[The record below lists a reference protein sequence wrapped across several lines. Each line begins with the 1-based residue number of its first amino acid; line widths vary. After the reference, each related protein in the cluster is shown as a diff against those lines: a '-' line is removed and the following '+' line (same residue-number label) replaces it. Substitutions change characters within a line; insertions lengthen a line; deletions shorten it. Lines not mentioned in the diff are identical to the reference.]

1 MDFWEKVK
9 KDIQRGVREGIGVV
23 REGAI
28 AVKEKAEELTEEGK
42 RQYKIYALKTK
53 VQKEI
58 AELGGRVYDLSSKVK
73 NPMLDRKVEAILSRV
88 KKLEAQITK
97 LEEKPKTVSKKV
109 VSKRTVKSKIE

>member
-1 MDFWEKVK
+1 MSFWEKVK
-9 KDIQRGVREGIGVV
+9 KDLQRGIKEGIT
-23 REGAI
+23 
-28 AVKEKAEELTEEGK
+28 AVKEGAAVVKGKVEELTEEGK

-58 AELGGRVYDLSSKVK
+58 AELGGRVYDLSSKIK
-73 NPMLDRKVEAILSRV
+73 NPMLDRKVEAILSRI

-97 LEEKPKTVSKKV
+97 IEGKPKTVSREV